1 MVGLSSAISIPARIL
16 PDKSF
21 CCDKLVDWL
30 DWAMQLEITSP
41 KVVVDTIDARVWRC
55 ACKGGLEAGSG
66 GRLEAGWRQAGG
78 KLGPG
83 WSQISLFGQHFRR
96 CGYTW
101 HSSVAKL
108 EAKTVPRAGA
118 AESRPRVKLLVHLCK
133 QN

>member
-1 MVGLSSAISIPARIL
+1 MPRGALDGALRQGGLDGR
-16 PDKSF
+16 
-21 CCDKLVDWL
+21 
-30 DWAMQLEITSP
+30 
-41 KVVVDTIDARVWRC
+41 
-55 ACKGGLEAGSG
+55 LEAGWRQAGGRLEAGWRQAGGSG
-66 GRLEAGWRQAGG
+66 GRLEAGWMQAGSRLEAGWRQAGG